1 MSTLVESGEVTA
13 VEVSCKAD
21 ALKVVLTDGRTVSVP
36 LAWFPRLLAA
46 TPKQRA
52 EWELIGGGIGIHWE
66 AIDEDILVASLL
78 QPENFMRLPN
88 EAPPL
93 NAQAVR
99 RASETLTMLARRSS
113 RWTSAAT
120 LPFGRRMRLCWN

>member
-1 MSTLVESGEVTA
+1 MSTLVESSEVTA
-13 VEVSCKAD
+13 VDVSCNAD
-21 ALKVVLTDGRTVSVP
+21 ALKVALADGRVVTTP

-46 TPKQRA
+46 TAQQRA

-88 EAPPL
+88 EAL
-93 NAQAVR
+93 QRTAQR
-99 RASETLTMLARRSS
+99 RRR
-113 RWTSAAT
+113 R
-120 LPFGRRMRLCWN
+120 

>member
-1 MSTLVESGEVTA
+1 MSTLVESSEVTA

-21 ALKVVLTDGRTVSVP
+21 ALKVVLVDGRVVSTP

-88 EAPPL
+88 EAL
-93 NAQAVR
+93 QRTAQR
-99 RASETLTMLARRSS
+99 RRR
-113 RWTSAAT
+113 R
-120 LPFGRRMRLCWN
+120 